1 MTTPKKKTPR
11 KATPKTPNAAPP
23 EAAGLIDAS
32 PPPETPEVKK
42 DFPPPEEVKKK
53 TSTPPGPD
61 TPPAQFARQ
70 GTESRPF
77 CEGHQLPMES
87 YGTSGGITY
96 YRCPQHKEGCPAKAQ
111 VARATLAA
119 AFRRARKVPPPEPGQ
134 FDARPGK

>member
-42 DFPPPEEVKKK
+42 DFP
-53 TSTPPGPD
+53 
-61 TPPAQFARQ
+61 PPAQFARQ